1 MKPTKIHFVVRF
13 ADYAKNW
20 NKEGTLLKKN
30 IYISLYPLFLACLQW
45 GQLHVNRMVLK
56 LVFFTLK

>member
-20 NKEGTLLKKN
+20 NKEGTLLKKY
-30 IYISLYPLFLACLQW
+30 IYIYLFISTFSS
-45 GQLHVNRMVLK
+45 M
-56 LVFFTLK
+56 FTMGATPC